1 MNANSTAPE
10 RSSPEVRNAIASG
23 WMKRGIALLN
33 ENTSASLMG
42 SLHCFGRAI
51 ELRRS
56 LPLGEH
62 PWYAYVLAA
71 GWMNRGDA
79 LTRLGSAENLAEA
92 VRSYD
97 EALALLRALE
107 LESNSLFR
115 KRLALAWMNRGVT
128 LQAQG
133 TASSVRD
140 ALASFDEAI
149 ALFRDSAAV
158 ADTEARSILAC
169 GLTNRGNALLL
180 VEPASPALA
189 RTSVEEALALIA
201 GIEQQEFS
209 AAETGLKARHILC
222 RAISHQLAA
231 ATAMAREDLF
241 AAATDAAD
249 DAMKLARSW
258 EARGERRFRNLAD
271 EIFRFGARAYQTHQ
285 SHFLTEFLLENLDPS
300 HSTDSFPADPKMHQV
315 AADAI
320 DSAFAR
326 IQCDIFGTLNTPRF
340 DRSLQTLR
348 QLRITRT
355 RLDELRRADRRI
367 GRDSARAIPAVHSP

>member
-1 MNANSTAPE
+1 MNANRTAPE

-33 ENTSASLMG
+33 ENNPASLTG

-92 VRSYD
+92 ARSYD

-107 LESNSLFR
+107 LKSNSLFR
-115 KRLALAWMNRGVT
+115 KRLTLALMNRGVT
-128 LQAQG
+128 LLAQG

-149 ALFRDSAAV
+149 ALFRNPAAV
-158 ADTEARSILAC
+158 ADTETRSILAC

-180 VEPASPALA
+180 IQPAAPALA
-189 RTSVEEALALIA
+189 RASVEEALALIA
-201 GIEQQEFS
+201 GLEQQEFS

-222 RAISHQLAA
+222 RAIALQLADHGV
-231 ATAMAREDLF
+231 TPVSEDLV
-241 AAATDAAD
+241 AAVTDAVE
-249 DAMKLARSW
+249 DALKLARSW
-258 EARGERRFRNLAD
+258 EARGERRLRGLA
-271 EIFRFGARAYQTHQ
+271 EELFRFGAHAYQIHQ
-285 SHFLTEFLLENLDPS
+285 PHFLAEFLLENLDPRQTAGAFPPDQKL
-300 HSTDSFPADPKMHQV
+300 HS
-315 AADAI
+315 AASEIIASALAAI
-320 DSAFAR
+320 QREGFRS
-326 IQCDIFGTLNTPRF
+326 INTPRF
-340 DRSLQTLR
+340 DRFLER
-348 QLRITRT
+348 IRELRIAQT
-355 RLDELRRADRRI
+355 RLNELRLADA
-367 GRDSARAIPAVHSP
+367 S